1 MNELQNPMTGIK
13 NLEMQ
18 MQGGFRTSRVPFTEN
33 IHFIKDRAL
42 DYPRYTYVKL
52 DKMNVEQLV
61 TFNGN
66 EPFDGLPCFCLF
78 YGTKEHLRGKGKT
91 VEFIKKI
98 IELLTKELP
107 RKYKHFYIETIVDN
121 DNLPSLGVAK
131 NLFGKPSDNG
141 VDESTGKNTIIWRKK
156 CSK

>member
-18 MQGGFRTSRVPFTEN
+18 MKDGFRTSRVPFTEN
-33 IHFIKDRAL
+33 INFIKDKAL
-42 DYPRYTYVKL
+42 GYSRYTYVKL

-91 VEFIKKI
+91 VEFIKEV
-98 IELLTKELP
+98 IEILTKELP
-107 RKYKHFYIETIVDN
+107 RKYKQFYIETIVDH
-121 DNLPSLGVAK
+121 DNLQSLGVAK
-131 NLFGKPSDNG
+131 NLFGESSDKG
-141 VDESTGKNTIIWRKK
+141 VDESTGKNTIIWRTKF
-156 CSK
+156 SK